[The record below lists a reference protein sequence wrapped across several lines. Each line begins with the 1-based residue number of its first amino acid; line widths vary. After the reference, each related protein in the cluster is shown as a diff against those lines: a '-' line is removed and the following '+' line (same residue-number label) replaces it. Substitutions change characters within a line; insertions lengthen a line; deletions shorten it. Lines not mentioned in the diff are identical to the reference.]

1 MSDLQVYLPLAN
13 VFINNLGKQATG
25 KPTIR
30 KKKKKQKTHPRVFSS
45 LFKRERAEAK
55 PVESMT

>member
-30 KKKKKQKTHPRVFSS
+30 KKKKNKTHPRVFSS